1 MKITGLQFTI
11 RLEVLAGF
19 VLLLI
24 ACGLAVLASSNS
36 RHATNLVT
44 QSMRIRQ
51 AIGEMFG
58 EVRDAEMGRRGYL
71 LCGNPDYLAPYR
83 SARTDLS
90 ATRGQL
96 RDLMAGDP
104 VQGKLL
110 DQLDLAIDQKM
121 TELAQSIQLYD
132 TNGRDA
138 ALVMVEATRSNHLL
152 AQIRSLVQQLDA
164 NETRREAASLHQ
176 ARLRQQ
182 QLLWAIIATTLLASI
197 LAVLV
202 LRESAQQRHEMEFK
216 NAVLREQ
223 LSQQRITEAQLRQAQ
238 KMEAVG
244 QLTGGIAHDFNN
256 MLAIVVGNLEIAL
269 RRLEKDPGSVQRFI
283 TNALTGAG
291 KASDLTK
298 RLLAFSRRQALH
310 PSSINVNAC
319 VQEMSAIF
327 SRTLGETITISLVLG
342 DSLWHAY
349 VDRPQL
355 ESALLNLAVNS
366 RDAMEGR
373 GRLTIET
380 ANAYLDQ
387 SYSKQN
393 EGVEPGEYVMIAVSD
408 TGQGMTQEVLRK
420 AFEPFFTT
428 KSVGKGTGLGLSQ
441 IHGFLTQ
448 SKGHIRIYSE
458 VGVGTTVKLYLPRA
472 ETSHIL
478 LPAQH
483 EGPVAALPHTVL
495 VVEDDAEVRE
505 FVTVAVQEL
514 GYTALQA
521 ENSIAAENLLV
532 MNPEISILLTDVVMP
547 GASGVELANAMTKRY
562 PDLRVLLMSGY
573 ARDIVERAPLRNGRI
588 RLLGKPFTI
597 KELAQALRA
606 TLNDD
611 H

>member
-44 QSMRIRQ
+44 QSMRIRH

>member
-71 LCGNPDYLAPYR
+71 LCGNPDYLAPYQ